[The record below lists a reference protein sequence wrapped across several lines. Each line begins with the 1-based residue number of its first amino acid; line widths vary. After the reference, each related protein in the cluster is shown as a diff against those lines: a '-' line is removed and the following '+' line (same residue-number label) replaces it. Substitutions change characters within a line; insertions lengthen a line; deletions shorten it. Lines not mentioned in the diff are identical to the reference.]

1 MRVISQGV
9 LGAALA
15 ALVVLGTGTTAG
27 AAGGAVGGAESRA
40 DGGVAGGAAAG
51 GVVGDVA
58 GDVADGVV
66 GGVVDGAG
74 GEAVGEVVGAEA
86 DLAHHGHVSLWEGR
100 VGVWLVTENHG
111 PSDVVDATVR
121 LAFSAPMAGGQELP
135 PGCLWSGSRVVSCR
149 TGALPDGG
157 AAGELALDLRAAGR
171 PQELTVE
178 VSTAWRAG
186 GVDRNSLNDRHRVL
200 VLATGDPYVF

>member
-1 MRVISQGV
+1 MRVISKGV

-15 ALVVLGTGTTAG
+15 ALVVLGAGTAAG
-27 AAGGAVGGAESRA
+27 AAGGVGDGA
-40 DGGVAGGAAAG
+40 AGGAAR
-51 GVVGDVA
+51 
-58 GDVADGVV
+58 
-66 GGVVDGAG
+66 GAG
-74 GEAVGEVVGAEA
+74 GEVGGEVAGAEA
-86 DLAHHGHVSLWEGR
+86 DLAHHGHVSLWDGR

-121 LAFSAPMAGGQELP
+121 LAFSTPMVGGQELP
-135 PGCLWSGSRVVSCR
+135 PGCLWSSSRVVSCR

-157 AAGELALDLRAAGR
+157 AAGELALDLRAVGR
-171 PQELTVE
+171 PQELTVD
-178 VSTAWRAG
+178 VSTAWRAD

>member
-1 MRVISQGV
+1 MSKGV
-9 LGAALA
+9 LGAVFA
-15 ALVVLGTGTTAG
+15 ALVLLGAGTTAG
-27 AAGGAVGGAESRA
+27 AVGET
-40 DGGVAGGAAAG
+40 D
-51 GVVGDVA
+51 
-58 GDVADGVV
+58 
-66 GGVVDGAG
+66 
-74 GEAVGEVVGAEA
+74 GEAVGGTPGQTVGLVADEVVVGAAEA
-86 DLAHHGHVSLWEGR
+86 DLAHHGHVSLWDGR

-135 PGCLWSGSRVVSCR
+135 PGCLWSSSRVVSCR

-157 AAGELALDLRAAGR
+157 AAGELALDLRTAGQ
-171 PQELTVE
+171 PQELTVD

-186 GVDRNSLNDRHRVL
+186 GVDRNSVNDRHRVL

>member
-1 MRVISQGV
+1 MVVARIGGGREAVRDTRADGLSENGMVCGYFWLMRVISKGV

-15 ALVVLGTGTTAG
+15 ALVVVGAGTAAG
-27 AAGGAVGGAESRA
+27 AAGGVGG
-40 DGGVAGGAAAG
+40 G
-51 GVVGDVA
+51 
-58 GDVADGVV
+58 
-66 GGVVDGAG
+66 
-74 GEAVGEVVGAEA
+74 AVGEVAGAEA
-86 DLAHHGHVSLWEGR
+86 DLAHHGHVSLWDGR

-111 PSDVVDATVR
+111 PSDVADATVR
-121 LAFSAPMAGGQELP
+121 LAFSAPMTGGQELP
-135 PGCLWSGSRVVSCR
+135 PGCLWSSSRVVSCR

-157 AAGELALDLRAAGR
+157 AAGELALDLRAVGR
-171 PQELTVE
+171 PQELTVD